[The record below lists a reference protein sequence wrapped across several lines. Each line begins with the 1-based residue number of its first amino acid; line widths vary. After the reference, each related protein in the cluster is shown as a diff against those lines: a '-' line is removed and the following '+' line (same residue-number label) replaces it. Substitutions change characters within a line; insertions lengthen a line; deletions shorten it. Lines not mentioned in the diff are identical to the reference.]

1 MEQPNPPLEDYC
13 RYWGKTVGQSHAASC
28 HLLPWHCLDVAAV
41 GLAFLDRDPER
52 LQRLAR
58 TLGLPAETLRGLVAF
73 SLAIHDVGKF
83 ARVFQGLARPEG
95 VDLVEP
101 DRRMTYDPE
110 FRHDALGGQL
120 WSDHLWDALRDEWL
134 DPNEVGRRERR
145 RLEEAVAL
153 WLSPFFGHHGQPVP
167 EPRRSLDAW
176 FKTSDRAA
184 AEAFVRDA
192 AALFRPEWPGDAFC
206 DTTWRAQKL
215 AQTTWE
221 LAGFACVC
229 DWLGSDQSLFEPVAD
244 RMSLEDY
251 WQRHAGPAAERAVT
265 RSGLVDRPT
274 AVSFPGFREVFTYK
288 PTPLQ
293 RWAEMVELGTGPQF
307 FLLEDTTG
315 SGKTEAAL
323 ALAHRLLADGRARG
337 LYFALPTMATS
348 NAMYAR
354 FAPVH
359 RRLFAADAAPSL
371 VLAHGA
377 RQLNDM
383 FMRSLMPP
391 SFEEAAYEP
400 DDSEGSIACNAWIG
414 DQRKKALL
422 ADLGVGTVD
431 QALLGVLPRKHQSM
445 RLLGLADKLLIVDEV
460 HAYDAYTGTL
470 LQRLLQAHARQGGS
484 AILLSATVPARQRQS
499 LLGAWA
505 HGRAAAPSS
514 EQQDL
519 GFPLAIHASDDDEHA
534 HALPSA
540 PRSHKEVP
548 VEFLHDVDDAVD
560 DILSVAR
567 AGRCAC
573 WIRNSVDDAIAGFT
587 ALRERVGEGETVEL
601 FHARFTMGDR
611 QRIEDRVLARFGPT
625 SGPAQRQGAILVA
638 TQVVEQ
644 SLDLDFDALVIDLAP
659 IDCLIQRAG
668 RLLRHRRA
676 ADGSPAPAAESDAR
690 PAEPMRILSPPWSD
704 NPDPEWLRRLLPR
717 TQYVYRDPANLW
729 RTQQILRELGRIHLP
744 DDARR
749 LLEAVYGDGALTPDG
764 LADASGESYAEERAQ
779 AANAGFNALDLGAG
793 YTRASAHGGWSS
805 DAEIGTRLADE
816 PTIPVVL
823 LRSDEDGQP
832 QPWIGDSAHPWA
844 LSTMDLR
851 QGLANELPDPPHE
864 WHEVMEHLQAA
875 ERSLRAVR
883 FWMPRNSPG
892 EPQYSPNMGYV
903 RPRIS
908 GEQLSE

>member
-1 MEQPNPPLEDYC
+1 
-13 RYWGKTVGQSHAASC
+13 
-28 HLLPWHCLDVAAV
+28 LLPWHCLDVAAV

-73 SLAIHDVGKF
+73 SLAIHDIGKF
-83 ARVFQGLARPEG
+83 ARAFQGLARPEG

-101 DRRMTYDPE
+101 ERRMSYDPA
-110 FRHDALGGQL
+110 FRHDALGAQL
-120 WSDHLWDALRDEWL
+120 WDDYLWEALRDQWPDL
-134 DPNEVGRRERR
+134 DNADRRARSRARERI
-145 RLEEAVAL
+145 AL
-153 WLSPFFGHHGQPVP
+153 WLNPFFGHHGQPVERDHP
-167 EPRRSLDAW
+167 PRGLDAW
-176 FKTSDRAA
+176 FKQADRTA
-184 AEAFVRDA
+184 AEAFVRDTM
-192 AALFRPEWPGDAFC
+192 ALFGSRWPVHALC
-206 DTTWRAQKL
+206 DRAWHVEQL
-215 AQTTWE
+215 THATWE

-229 DWLGSDQSLFEPVAD
+229 DWLGSDQSLFGPVAE

-274 AVSFPGFREVFTYK
+274 AVSFPGFREVFTHA

-293 RWAEMVELGTGPQF
+293 QWAETVELGTGPQF

-383 FMRSLMPP
+383 FMRSLMPS
-391 SFEEAAYEP
+391 SFEEAAHEP

-414 DQRKKALL
+414 DRRKKALL

-505 HGRAAAPSS
+505 HGRGAAPSS

-519 GFPLAIHASDDDEHA
+519 GFPLAIHASDCGERAD
-534 HALPSA
+534 ALPSA
-540 PRSHKEVP
+540 PRSHKDVP
-548 VEFLHDVDDAVD
+548 TEFLHEVDATVD
-560 DILSVAR
+560 YLVGVAR
-567 AGRCAC
+567 NGRCAC

-601 FHARFTMGDR
+601 FHARFTLGDR
-611 QRIEDRVLARFGPT
+611 QRIEDRVLARFGPA
-625 SGPAQRQGAILVA
+625 SGPAQRQGAIVVA

-644 SLDLDFDALVIDLAP
+644 SLDLDFDALVTDLAP
-659 IDCLIQRAG
+659 IDRLVQRAG

-676 ADGSPAPAAESDAR
+676 ADGSPAAAAESDAR

-704 NPDPEWLRRLLPR
+704 NPDPEWLCRLLPR

-749 LLEAVYGDGALTPDG
+749 LLEAVYADDAVTPEG
-764 LADASGESYAEERAQ
+764 LADASGESYADERVR
-779 AANAGFNALDLGAG
+779 AATARFNALEFDAG
-793 YTRASAHGGWSS
+793 YTRASANGGWSS
-805 DAEIGTRLADE
+805 DAEVGTRLADE

-823 LRSDEDGQP
+823 LRSDETGRP

-851 QGLANELPDPPHE
+851 QGLANELPDPPQE
-864 WHEVMEHLQAA
+864 WHEVLEHLQAA
-875 ERSLRAVR
+875 ERSLGAVR

-892 EPQYSPNMGYV
+892 EPQYSPTMGYV
-903 RPRIS
+903 RPRTS